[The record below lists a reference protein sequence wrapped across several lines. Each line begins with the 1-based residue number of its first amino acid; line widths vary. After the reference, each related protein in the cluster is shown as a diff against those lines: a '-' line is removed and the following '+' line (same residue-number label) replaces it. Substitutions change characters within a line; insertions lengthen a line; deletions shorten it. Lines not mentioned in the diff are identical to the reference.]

1 MRPYNYD
8 IFDSCHI
15 MLHGRLR
22 GHAALRTLQPGQ
34 PPGADVEL
42 CLRHQHWIPHVQA
55 IRHARAAG
63 RRALV
68 RPLTHHRFLVH
79 LHLRADD
86 GLHPTLGRD
95 GHLAVEQALGGAA
108 HFGRRGAVQREAESR
123 RNDVNRVGF
132 GGIGVG
138 GRWKRTNR

>member
-1 MRPYNYD
+1 
-8 IFDSCHI
+8 

-34 PPGADVEL
+34 PPGTDVEL
-42 CLRHQHWIPHVQA
+42 CLRHLHGIPHVQA
-55 IRHARAAG
+55 IRHARTAG

-68 RPLTHHRFLVH
+68 RALAHHGFLVH

-95 GHLAVEQALGGAA
+95 GDLAVEQALGGVA
-108 HFGRRGAVQREAESR
+108 HIGGCGALQRKAKLGRYNGH
-123 RNDVNRVGF
+123 RVGPGRF
-132 GGIGVG
+132 DVG
-138 GRWKRTNR
+138 DRRKKPTR